1 LKSKRLLYHLGA
13 AFTSLIWGTTMV
25 STKVLLNE
33 GLLPVEIML
42 VRFITAYLFLW
53 LLYPRWQ
60 RVASWREELLFAALG
75 VASGSLY
82 FILENTALVY
92 TTATNVSLIC
102 ALIPL
107 LTALFVHLAL
117 HDSKLG
123 KWYCIGS
130 AVSVTG
136 AVLVILNGHFS
147 LKIYPFG
154 DFLAFLSIVS
164 WALYG
169 LLLRLLKGNY
179 NSLFIT
185 RRIFLYSIITLL
197 PYFIFHPF
205 NVPVSTLSKPVVAL
219 NLAFLGLI
227 ASSLCYY
234 LWTLC
239 MRQLGVKQTNNYIY
253 FNPLVTIITAHFILA
268 EQIAGFVIFGAALII
283 SGLIIAK
290 K

>member
-1 LKSKRLLYHLGA
+1 
-13 AFTSLIWGTTMV
+13 
-25 STKVLLNE
+25 
-33 GLLPVEIML
+33 VEIML

-164 WALYG
+164 WAFYG
-169 LLLRLLKGNY
+169 VLVRLLKGNY
-179 NSLFIT
+179 NSLFVT
-185 RRIFLYSIITLL
+185 RKIFFYSIVTLL
-197 PYFIFHPF
+197 PYFLLHPF
-205 NVPVSTLSKPVVAL
+205 NPPLATLVKPVVAF
-219 NLAFLGLI
+219 NLAFLGI
-227 ASSLCYY
+227 VASSLCYF

-239 MRQLGVKQTNNYIY
+239 LRQLGVDKTNNYIY
-253 FNPLVTIITAHFILA
+253 FNPLVTIITASIVLS
-268 EQIAGFVIFGAALII
+268 EQITVYVVCGALLIV
-283 SGLIIAK
+283 SGLLIAGK
-290 K
+290 TRKS